1 MSTQED
7 DFWDL
12 GRNILV
18 DFLVYVLRTSG
29 RKAELI
35 ARACLAVELKL
46 FIIESSK

>member
-18 DFLVYVLRTSG
+18 DFLVYALRTSG